1 MASLPYLIDEKP
13 SVTKPLRS
21 ESPEACTS
29 DGRFTLRDFP
39 VRKRSAKAHKTTH
52 YKSEY
57 ESESGAVKLR
67 QYPAFAAAK
76 RAGRIV
82 RRRERLR
89 VNIAALRSGASK
101 LIRQIGLTRF
111 DWEPFRPAVRRSP
124 INDPDRGQ
132 ATREK
137 LEEQMFG
144 VPFWKASVR
153 RTPLGIRG
161 LFQPAFAE
169 HASMSRL
176 ALSLCDAPT

>member
-1 MASLPYLIDEKP
+1 MKSL
-13 SVTKPLRS
+13 PLRS
-21 ESPEACTS
+21 RSDSNPREACTS

-82 RRRERLR
+82 RRRERLQ
-89 VNIAALRSGASK
+89 VNIAALRSRASK

-111 DWEPFRPAVRRSP
+111 DWEPFRHVAVRRSM
-124 INDPDRGQ
+124 
-132 ATREK
+132 TRIEGK
-137 LEEQMFG
+137 RRERNS
-144 VPFWKASVR
+144 KSRCSVCPSGRHACAERHSGCEDYFSRR
-153 RTPLGIRG
+153 RT
-161 LFQPAFAE
+161 E

-176 ALSLCDAPT
+176 ALILCDAPT